1 MASDLPGVRTI
12 VQNTGMGLI
21 AERKNEDDLAK
32 KILEVLE
39 NRDKYVKEREEIL
52 KLYSTDVLVGKYR
65 ELFDKIVGGK
75 KVD

>member
-1 MASDLPGVRTI
+1 
-12 VQNTGMGLI
+12 MGLI

-65 ELFDKIVGGK
+65 KLFDKIVGGK